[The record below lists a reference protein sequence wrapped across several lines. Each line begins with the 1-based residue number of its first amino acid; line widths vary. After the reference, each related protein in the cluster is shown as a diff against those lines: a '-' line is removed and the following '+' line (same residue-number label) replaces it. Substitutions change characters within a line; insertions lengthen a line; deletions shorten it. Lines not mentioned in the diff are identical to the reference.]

1 MTDKVIEGKIVDD
14 KVIRDGMV
22 AVLVSPGYGAGWS
35 TWSSNPSIMFD
46 PAIVEWVENGKVGH
60 PPTEEYPG
68 GLGEVEIHWLPVGAK
83 FRIDEYDGHE
93 TLVRASQ
100 EVWTEA

>member
-1 MTDKVIEGKIVDD
+1 MADKVIEGKIVGD

-22 AVLVSPGYGAGWS
+22 AVIVSPGYGAGWS
-35 TWSSNPSIMFD
+35 TWSSDPNAAFD
-46 PAIVEWVENGKVGH
+46 PAIVEWIEGGKVGD

-68 GLGEVEIHWLPVGAK
+68 GLGNAMIHWLPVGAK
-83 FRIDEYDGHE
+83 FRIDEYDGSE
-93 TLVRASQ
+93 SLVRASQ